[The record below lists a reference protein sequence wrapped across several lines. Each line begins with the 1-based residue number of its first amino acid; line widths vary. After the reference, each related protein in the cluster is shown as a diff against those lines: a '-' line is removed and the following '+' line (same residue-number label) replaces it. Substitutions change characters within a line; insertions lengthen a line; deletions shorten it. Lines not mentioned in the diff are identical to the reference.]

1 MEVIVMVDQNWA
13 IGKGGDQLVYI
24 PADLKHFKETTLGHP
39 IAVGRKTLATF
50 PKGMPLKG
58 RRNLILSQSM
68 AEAPEGGEVFAS
80 LEDLIAAAPEDTFV
94 VGGASL
100 YEVLLPHCTKA
111 YVTKVD
117 KAYEGADTFFPN
129 LDNHPDW
136 VEESASPIQ
145 DHEGLSYVYVT
156 YCRK

>member
-100 YEVLLPHCTKA
+100 YEALLPHCTKA

-117 KAYEGADTFFPN
+117 KAYEGADTFFHN

-136 VEESASPIQ
+136 VEESVSPIQ
-145 DHEGLSYVYVT
+145 DHEGLSYIYVT

>member
-13 IGKGGDQLVYI
+13 IGKDGDQLVYI

-50 PKGMPLKG
+50 PKGLPLKG

-68 AEAPEGGEVFAS
+68 TEVPEGGEVFSS
-80 LEDLIAAAPEDTFV
+80 LEDLVAAAPADTFV

-100 YEVLLPHCTKA
+100 YEALLPHCTKA
-111 YVTKVD
+111 YVTKVG

-129 LDNHPDW
+129 LDSDSQW
-136 VEESASPIQ
+136 VLDTVSPIQ

-156 YCRK
+156 YLRK